1 MMSLN
6 KAWAA
11 LKSAVGAAPTVVAA
25 SSSAVEQVPH
35 HLQEGFLSILAY
47 MKDTVLVSYYTYPRL
62 HEGH

>member
-25 SSSAVEQVPH
+25 SSSAVEQVPRH
-35 HLQEGFLSILAY
+35 IQEGLLP
-47 MKDTVLVSYYTYPRL
+47 V
-62 HEGH
+62 